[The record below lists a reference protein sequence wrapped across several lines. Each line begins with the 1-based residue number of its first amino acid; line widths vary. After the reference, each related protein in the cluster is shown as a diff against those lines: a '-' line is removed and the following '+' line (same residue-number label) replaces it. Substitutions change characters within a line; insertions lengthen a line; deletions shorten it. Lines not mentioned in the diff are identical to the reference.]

1 IRRIPD
7 ATQDRQGGGARRHLR
22 PHPEAAHE
30 RSSGMTTTAVLTTTQ
45 HTTTEAAE
53 NARALILQ
61 AFRPQG
67 NTVIEVGGQQL
78 ALVVEKVIG
87 NSLIGWLWDDDE

>member
-1 IRRIPD
+1 
-7 ATQDRQGGGARRHLR
+7 
-22 PHPEAAHE
+22 
-30 RSSGMTTTAVLTTTQ
+30 MTTVTTTQ

-87 NSLIGWLWDDDE
+87 NSLIGWLWDDDEDVTVGRVVITVEGGVA

>member
-1 IRRIPD
+1 MQ
-7 ATQDRQGGGARRHLR
+7 T
-22 PHPEAAHE
+22 
-30 RSSGMTTTAVLTTTQ
+30 VTTTQ

-67 NTVIEVGGQQL
+67 NTIIEVGGQQL

-87 NSLIGWLWDDDE
+87 NSLIGWLWDDDEDVTVGRVVITVEGGVA